1 MPIPDDNTSNLPI
14 LDDVIKPGNTGKA
27 AHQPSSKL
35 QNSFSSDGESDD
47 SSTTNIYAESD
58 SHIADDD
65 PADTV
70 ELFSDDQSGIDS
82 ISPDEVALVTA
93 TADELP
99 IEATLHEV
107 NPEEAAETQQ
117 SRIDRVD
124 FDAITEEILDN
135 TMLGLEQVLRKN
147 IRQTLKKHL
156 TAATESD

>member
-1 MPIPDDNTSNLPI
+1 MPMPDDNTSNLPI
-14 LDDVIKPGNTGKA
+14 LVDIIKPGSTDKA

-35 QNSFSSDGESDD
+35 QNSFSSDDESED

-65 PADTV
+65 TV
-70 ELFSDDQSGIDS
+70 ELFSDDQPGIDN
-82 ISPDEVALVTA
+82 ISPDEVALATA

-147 IRQTLKKHL
+147 IRQTLKKHF